1 MDQPLTIH
9 LDADLPSWVASKTIV
24 PPTLAALGSEGLY
37 SSTNYIEFLTKFSQA
52 LSAYL
57 ANAGATEVSWQKL
70 AQLLTYYFMTGMDAV
85 EAVIPVTRYIA
96 TSAAAPD
103 IVGAA
108 PAYAPFWNASSYV
121 PGSDVLEY
129 ETLAAL
135 RVASEATARTL
146 WTGIADGWPW
156 AFDRKLFT
164 MNVDPAAWQD
174 GGTTWNPPCMV
185 RLFRSAISKWLE
197 SISSQLEGISVSTAP
212 NGDLQITSASSAS
225 DSLGSSK
232 ANLMGLVVAM
242 PYNKSTG
249 SWVNGV
255 WVPSSNEHPG
265 MIVNA
270 WLANKSTNSQ
280 ITFTNSSGQT
290 TTVESSNFPVADGK
304 VQLSFGAMSEVDMV
318 GDVGGERVFSQQILQ
333 DVTSSTADTDSLPT
347 GTVNALLGNRDYLPA
362 VTAKYET
369 VPSPRAAQLYGVVVA
384 SMSKKGPKAKRMVG
398 GAPWTTD
405 AILDT
410 ASDVARRYKYD
421 KFANVPKS
429 AVVTTSS
436 AYTYWEQGVL
446 AAVKPYLQDFKA
458 SLSSAVI
465 GDSGAAVVLFS
476 ELARHVSEVSK
487 QKVDLSALVS
497 KESYEAILWTL
508 ATEGKAVD
516 SVYYPELAAQVSYSN
531 PVIAAFPVA
540 EASARVATYVKPIG
554 PDGISRVNL
563 NSASCEA
570 FARNCLDQAAAAHKE
585 NALVNDEVKWLSGSS
600 WWLWLLLGLLVLLIV
615 AVLIYLAV
623 NRKNEQAKKLP
634 DKGTSAPVTDQD
646 LLLM

>member
-37 SSTNYIEFLTKFSQA
+37 SSTSYVEFLTKFSQA
-52 LSAYL
+52 LAANL
-57 ANAGATEVSWQKL
+57 ASAGATDVSWQKL
-70 AQLLTYYFMTGMDAV
+70 AQMLTYYFMTGMDAV

-96 TSAAAPD
+96 TSSAAPD

-146 WTGIADGWPW
+146 WTGVDDGWPW

-174 GGTTWNPPCMV
+174 GGTTWNPPCMA
-185 RLFRSAISKWLE
+185 RLFRSAISKWLD
-197 SISSQLEGISVSTAP
+197 SINSQLAGISVSTAP
-212 NGDLQITSASSAS
+212 NGDLQITSTSPAG

-232 ANLMGLVVAM
+232 ANIMGLTVAL

-249 SWVNGV
+249 NWVNGV
-255 WVPSSNEHPG
+255 WVPSSDEHPG
-265 MIVNA
+265 MVVSA
-270 WLANKSTNSQ
+270 WLANKAANSQ
-280 ITFTNSSGQT
+280 VTFTKSTGEVT
-290 TTVESSNFPVADGK
+290 AVESSSFPVADGK
-304 VQLSFGAMSEVDMV
+304 MQLAFGAMSEVDMV
-318 GDVGGERVFSQQILQ
+318 GEAGEQRVFSQQILQ
-333 DVTSSTADTDSLPT
+333 DVTSSATDTDSLPT

-384 SMSKKGPKAKRMVG
+384 SMSKRGSKAKRMVS

-410 ASDVARRYKYD
+410 ANEVARRYKYD

-429 AVVTTSS
+429 AVVATSS

-446 AAVKPYLQDFKA
+446 AAVTPYLQDFKA
-458 SLSSAVI
+458 NLSSAVI

-476 ELARHVSEVSK
+476 ELAKHVSEMSK
-487 QKVDLSALVS
+487 QKIDLGALVS
-497 KESYEAILWTL
+497 RESYEAILWTL
-508 ATEGKAVD
+508 AAEGKAVD

-531 PVIAAFPVA
+531 PVIAALPVA

-554 PDGISRVNL
+554 PDGFSRVNL
-563 NSASCEA
+563 NSTSCEA
-570 FARNCLDQAAAAHKE
+570 FARNCLDQAAAAHRE
-585 NALVNDEVKWLSGSS
+585 NALVNDEVKWVSSSS
-600 WWLWLLLGLLVLLIV
+600 WWLWLLLGLLVLVVV

-623 NRKNEQAKKLP
+623 SRKGEQAKKLP
-634 DKGTSAPVTDQD
+634 DKGAPGQITDQD
-646 LLLM
+646 LLLV

>member
-24 PPTLAALGSEGLY
+24 PPSLAALGSEDLY
-37 SSTNYIEFLTKFSQA
+37 SSNNYVEFLTKFSQA
-52 LSAYL
+52 LSTYL
-57 ANAGATEVSWQKL
+57 AGAGATEVSWQKL
-70 AQLLTYYFMTGMDAV
+70 AQVLTYYFMTGMDAV
-85 EAVIPVTRYIA
+85 EAVIPTTRYIA

-103 IVGAA
+103 IVDAA
-108 PAYAPFWNASSYV
+108 PAYAPFWNASSYT

-135 RVASEATARTL
+135 RVASEATARTI
-146 WTGIADGWPW
+146 WTGVADGWPW

-164 MNVDPAAWQD
+164 MNIDPAAWQD
-174 GGTTWNPPCMV
+174 GGTTWNPPCMAC
-185 RLFRSAISKWLE
+185 LFRSAISQWLD
-197 SISSQLEGISVSTAP
+197 SISSQLSGISLTTAP
-212 NGDLQITSASSAS
+212 NGDLQITSTSSAS

-232 ANLMGLVVAM
+232 ANVLGLAVAM

-249 SWVNGV
+249 SWVNGA
-255 WVPSSNEHPG
+255 WVPSSDEHPG
-265 MIVNA
+265 MIVSA
-270 WLANKSTNSQ
+270 WLANKAAGSQ
-280 ITFTNSSGQT
+280 IKFTDSSGKT
-290 TTVESSNFPVADGK
+290 TTVESGNFPVADGK
-304 VQLSFGAMSEVDMV
+304 MQLSFGAMSEVDMV
-318 GDVGGERVFSQQILQ
+318 GDASGERAFSQQILQ

-369 VPSPRAAQLYGVVVA
+369 VPSPRAAQLYGVVIA
-384 SMSKKGPKAKRMVG
+384 SMSKRGSKAKRMVS
-398 GAPWTTD
+398 GAPWATD
-405 AILDT
+405 AILS
-410 ASDVARRYKYD
+410 AAKEVARGYKYD

-429 AVVTTSS
+429 AVVATSS

-446 AAVKPYLQDFKA
+446 AVAAPYLQDLKA
-458 SLSSAVI
+458 TLSSAAI

-476 ELARHVSEVSK
+476 ELAKHVSEASK

-531 PVIAAFPVA
+531 PVITTFPIT

-554 PDGISRVNL
+554 PDGRSRVNL

-570 FARNCLDQAAAAHKE
+570 FARNCLDQAAAAHRE
-585 NALVNDEVKWLSGSS
+585 NALVNDEVKWVSGSS
-600 WWLWLLLGLLVLLIV
+600 WWLWLLLGLLVLLAT

-623 NRKNEQAKKLP
+623 NRKKKQVEKLP
-634 DKGTSAPVTDQD
+634 DKGTPSPITDQD
-646 LLLM
+646 LLM